1 MELGV
6 IVRMHEGDIGEGIKD
21 VSEFGFKTCQISCW
35 DMTKMTDEN
44 AEKIITATKKYGVKV
59 SAFWCGWEG
68 ATAWDF
74 VDGYHTL
81 GLVPLY
87 YRKSRIQNLKQGSDF
102 AKKIGVTDVATHMGF
117 LPENCK
123 TDEYSAVIEA
133 IKEVALYMKKNGQNL
148 LFETGQETPITLK
161 RTIQTVGTGNL
172 GINLD
177 PANLLLYGKA
187 NPCDAVDIFGEYV
200 KNVHA
205 KDGEYPTDPFK
216 LGEEKRIGDGR
227 VNFPLLIKKL
237 KEKGYDG
244 PLTIEREI
252 SGEQQQKDIIYAKK
266 FLEDILNDQASR

>member
-6 IVRMHEGDIGEGIKD
+6 IVGMHEGDIGERIKD

-35 DMTKMTDEN
+35 DMNKMTDEN

-68 ATAWDF
+68 AAAWDF

-133 IKEVALYMKKNGQNL
+133 IKEVALYMKQNGQNL

>member
-1 MELGV
+1 MKIGV
-6 IVRMHEGDIGEGIKD
+6 M
-21 VSEFGFKTCQISCW
+21 VSLTDNIEKSFEEVLRFGLQSCQLFCW
-35 DMTKMTDEN
+35 DMEKFSDEYADRVN
-44 AEKIITATKKYGVKV
+44 KAAKKTGVEITAL
-59 SAFWCGWEG
+59 WCGWEG
-68 ATAWDF
+68 TKSWDF

-81 GLVPLY
+81 GLIPIM
-87 YRKSRIQNLKQGSDF
+87 YRKERIENLKQGSDF
-102 AKKIGVTDVATHMGF
+102 AKKIGVKDVATHMGF

-123 TDEYSAVIEA
+123 TDEFEQVVIA
-133 IKEVALYMKKNGQNL
+133 IREVAQYCKDNGQYL

-161 RTIQTVGTGNL
+161 RTIQAVGTGNL

-200 KNVHA
+200 RNVHA
-205 KDGEYPTDPFK
+205 KDGEYPTDPRY
-216 LGEEKRIGDGR
+216 LGKEKRIGDGR

-252 SGEQQQKDIIYAKK
+252 SGEQQIEDIKYAKK
-266 FLEDILNDQASR
+266 FLEDIING